1 MTVNEFNSNIKNFA
15 IILGYLDIALNL
27 ETYERVKDKYIKVKT
42 ILEEWIIQYNLNK
55 NFDNIAYDQS
65 LQIHNVLDDVKEE
78 ILFDKEIGD
87 EKLISNEI
95 LIWYEI
101 IIKKINEER
110 GMKNVERWIWPY
122 GRYNEAYQIYKNNVL
137 DLQNEYVKKLVLN

>member
-1 MTVNEFNSNIKNFA
+1 MTVNKFNSNIKNFA

-55 NFDNIAYDQS
+55 NFDNIAYEQS

-110 GMKNVERWIWPY
+110 GMKKVER
-122 GRYNEAYQIYKNNVL
+122 
-137 DLQNEYVKKLVLN
+137 

>member
-122 GRYNEAYQIYKNNVL
+122 GRYDEAYQIYKNNVL

>member
-55 NFDNIAYDQS
+55 NFDNIAYEQS

-78 ILFDKEIGD
+78 MLFDKEIGD

-110 GMKNVERWIWPY
+110 GMKKVER
-122 GRYNEAYQIYKNNVL
+122 
-137 DLQNEYVKKLVLN
+137 